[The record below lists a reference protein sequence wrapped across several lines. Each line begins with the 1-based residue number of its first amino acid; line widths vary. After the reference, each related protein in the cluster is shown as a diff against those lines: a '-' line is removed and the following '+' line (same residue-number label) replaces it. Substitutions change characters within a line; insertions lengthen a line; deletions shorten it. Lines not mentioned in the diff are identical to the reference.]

1 MTPSQ
6 ISQFLRDCIVN
17 DASDSG
23 INADAFYGLYVS
35 WCSLNRR
42 VPVPDQAFRTALR
55 LAGLRPE
62 KTGKLDVPEPA
73 HDRTSSNRLHPQQQR
88 PNPGGPNVE
97 RAVTVRPDAMTRP
110 GTVSSWRPAPT
121 PLHVFKRI
129 CALLLPGK
137 RPKDDGPGSR

>member
-55 LAGLRPE
+55 LAGIRPE
-62 KTGKLDVPEPA
+62 KTGKGWMFPSLRMTGPA
-73 HDRTSSNRLHPQQQR
+73 ATDYILNSSAQ
-88 PNPGGPNVE
+88 
-97 RAVTVRPDAMTRP
+97 T
-110 GTVSSWRPAPT
+110 PADPT
-121 PLHVFKRI
+121 
-129 CALLLPGK
+129 
-137 RPKDDGPGSR
+137 